1 LLGSGFV
8 VFCVILYSGAGRA
21 AASRK
26 LRAGKTDTSV
36 LAICREHPA
45 PSDMLPCVNTDQ
57 KIVLGKSAENYTLKV
72 GGRHYL
78 GNREIGGL
86 TAGMAPD
93 KTQFY

>member
-1 LLGSGFV
+1 
-8 VFCVILYSGAGRA
+8 
-21 AASRK
+21 
-26 LRAGKTDTSV
+26 
-36 LAICREHPA
+36 
-45 PSDMLPCVNTDQ
+45 MLPCVNTDQ